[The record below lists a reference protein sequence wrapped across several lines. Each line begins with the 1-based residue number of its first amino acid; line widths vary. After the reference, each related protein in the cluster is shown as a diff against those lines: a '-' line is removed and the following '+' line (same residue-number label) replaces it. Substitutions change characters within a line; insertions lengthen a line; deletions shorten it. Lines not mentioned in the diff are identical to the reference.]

1 MYIEYAVKKNAG
13 GSRIVSMTEDLTNY
27 KTLYATRVKSLC
39 ENIYNDLIKIVTV
52 QGYSGAL
59 ASLSLSDAYDGDRSD
74 SACDGSYDSFLSIE
88 TITDA
93 DGNEVD
99 KNYGFSA
106 FDFNFNGYTTASTFD
121 GSPVGKTLVGDVVD
135 CGYTCYT
142 FLRFDTS
149 DNADVQRYK
158 YLFFQVVVQPDNTSP
173 SAVGAAGGNA
183 YASIQLYTS
192 MCNDINEID
201 VSKIITTKG
210 TLKVI
215 NATPSVYKGKSSTI
229 KFAPLMQDSSIQ
241 QLCSAASYN
250 TKAGISYLTNNNA
263 VKDGRAIS
271 VIFMISM
278 SKNHL
283 YIAGKT
289 VQDVNE
295 LGATASERI
304 DFELTRYH
312 SYPFVMSKYKPVD
325 YWYVPELKT
334 ELSDYIPWVHIKTYD
349 GVKANVPNGQSMNMF
364 VTSNKSIKQP
374 GAKNDDVCLC
384 KWSANA
390 GLLSNGSKATLY
402 NNVVADKNKSEAVLL
417 FGLNVTT
424 SSPSAV
430 MTGLFSSIN
439 GIYGV
444 YGDGLAFGDVIAAV
458 NSNNELVNMKILPHD
473 FYYQPLTDS
482 DNATGLISGLK
493 IAIPYG

>member
-1 MYIEYAVKKNAG
+1 MYIEYAVKKNEG
-13 GSRIVSMTEDLTNY
+13 GSRILSVSEDLTNY
-27 KTLYATRVKSLC
+27 NTLYPTRVKALC
-39 ENIYNDLIKIVTV
+39 ENIFNDLIKIVTV

-59 ASLSLSDAYDGDRSD
+59 ASLSLSNAYDGDRSD
-74 SACDGSYDSFLSIE
+74 SACDGSYDSFLSQE
-88 TITDA
+88 FITDA
-93 DGNEVD
+93 NGNQVD
-99 KNYGFSA
+99 KNYGFGP
-106 FDFNFNGYTTASTFD
+106 FDSKFNGYTTASTYD
-121 GSPVGKTLVGDVVD
+121 GSPVGKTISGDGVD

-149 DNADVQRYK
+149 EDAAVQRYK
-158 YLFFQVVVQPDNTSP
+158 YLFFQVIVQPDDT
-173 SAVGAAGGNA
+173 VGGLGYVGGNA

-192 MCNDINEID
+192 MCNDISEID
-201 VSKIITTKG
+201 VTKIITTKG
-210 TLKVI
+210 TVKSI
-215 NATPSVYKGKSSTI
+215 NLASSVYKGKSSTI
-229 KFAPLMQDSSIQ
+229 KFMPLMTDGLIN
-241 QLCSAASYN
+241 QLCSGAAYN
-250 TKAGISYLTNNNA
+250 TKAGIGAILTNANA

-289 VQDVNE
+289 VQDVSKI
-295 LGATASERI
+295 GQTPSDRT

-334 ELSDYIPWVHIKTYD
+334 ELKDYITWVHIKTYD
-349 GVKANVPNGQSMNMF
+349 GVKSNIPSGQSMNMF
-364 VTSNKSIKQP
+364 VTSNKAIKQP

-390 GLLSNGSKATLY
+390 GLLSNGTKSTLY
-402 NNVVADKNKSEAVLL
+402 NNVVSDKNKSEAVVLI
-417 FGLNVTT
+417 GLNVTT

-444 YGDGLAFGDVIAAV
+444 FGDGLAFGDVIASV
-458 NSNNELVNMKILPHD
+458 NSNNELVNMKILPND
-473 FYYQPLTDS
+473 KYYQSITDS
-482 DNATGLISGLK
+482 DNATGLISDLK
-493 IAIPYG
+493 IAVPYG

>member
-1 MYIEYAVKKNAG
+1 MYIEYAIKKNEG
-13 GSRIVSMTEDLTNY
+13 GSRILSVNEDLTNY
-27 KTLYATRVKSLC
+27 KTLYPARSKALC
-39 ENIYNDLIKIVTV
+39 ENIHGDLVKIVTA

-59 ASLSLSDAYDGDRSD
+59 ASLSLSNAFDGDRSD
-74 SACDGSYDSFLSIE
+74 SACDGSYDSFLSLE
-88 TITDA
+88 YITDA

-99 KNYGFSA
+99 KNYGFGV
-106 FDFNFNGYTTASTFD
+106 FDSKFNGWSNASTYD
-121 GSPVGKTLVGDVVD
+121 GSPVGKTIDGDGVD

-149 DNADVQRYK
+149 EDASVQRYK
-158 YLFFQVVVQPDNTSP
+158 YLFFQVIVQPDET
-173 SAVGAAGGNA
+173 VGALGYVGGNA

-192 MCNDINEID
+192 MCNDIGEID
-201 VSKIITTKG
+201 VTKIITTKG
-210 TLKVI
+210 TVKSI
-215 NATPSVYKGKSSTI
+215 NATPSIYKGKSSTI
-229 KFAPLMQDSSIQ
+229 KFVPLMNDTILN
-241 QLCSAASYN
+241 QLCSVASYN
-250 TKAGISYLTNNNA
+250 TKAGMGASPSNNNA

-289 VQDVNE
+289 VQDVHK
-295 LGATASERI
+295 LGATPSERI

-334 ELSDYIPWVHIKTYD
+334 ELKDYITWVHIKTFD
-349 GVKANVPNGQSMNMF
+349 GMKSNVPNGQSMNMF
-364 VTSNKSIKQP
+364 VTSNKAIKQP
-374 GAKNDDVCLC
+374 GAKNDDPCLC

-424 SSPSAV
+424 TSPSAV

-473 FYYQPLTDS
+473 YYYQSLTDS

-493 IAIPYG
+493 IAVPYG

>member
-1 MYIEYAVKKNAG
+1 MYIEYAIKKNEN
-13 GSRIVSMTEDLTNY
+13 GSRILSVNEDLTNY
-27 KTLYATRVKSLC
+27 LTLYQTRAKALC
-39 ENIYNDLIKIVTV
+39 ENVYNDLIKIVTV

-59 ASLSLSDAYDGDRSD
+59 ASLSLSNAFDGDRSD
-74 SACDGSYDSFLSIE
+74 SACDGSYTSFLSVE
-88 TITDA
+88 TITTV
-93 DGNEVD
+93 DGTVSD
-99 KNYGFSA
+99 KNYGFGA
-106 FDFNFNGYTTASTFD
+106 FDSKFNGNTNASTFF
-121 GSPVGKTLVGDVVD
+121 GSPVNKQLTGDATN

-149 DNADVQRYK
+149 EDESVQRYK
-158 YLFFQVVVQPDNTSP
+158 YLFFQVVVQPDTS
-173 SAVGAAGGNA
+173 AGGLGFMGGNA

-192 MCNDINEID
+192 MCNDISEID
-201 VSKIITTKG
+201 VANIIATKG
-210 TLKVI
+210 TVKSI
-215 NATPSVYKGKSSTI
+215 NVNPSIYKGKSSTI
-229 KFAPLMQDSSIQ
+229 NFIPLMTDTAIS
-241 QLCSAASYN
+241 QLCTVAAYN
-250 TKAGISYLTNNNA
+250 TKAGTGSIQTNDNA
-263 VKDGRAIS
+263 KADGRNIS

-289 VQDVNE
+289 IQDVNKIDS
-295 LGATASERI
+295 ANNSRI

-334 ELSDYIPWVHIKTYD
+334 ELKDYIPWVHIKTFD
-349 GVKANVPNGQSMNMF
+349 GMKANVPNGQSMNMF
-364 VTSNKSIKQP
+364 VTSSKMIKQP

-390 GLLSNGSKATLY
+390 GLLSNGTKATLY
-402 NNVVADKNKSEAVLL
+402 NNVAADKNKSEAVLL
-417 FGLNVTT
+417 FGMNVTT
-424 SSPSAV
+424 SSPVAV

-439 GIYGV
+439 GMYGV

-458 NSNNELVNMKILPHD
+458 NSNNELINMKILPND
-473 FYYQPLTDS
+473 KYYQPLTDS
-482 DNATGLISGLK
+482 DNATGLISDLK